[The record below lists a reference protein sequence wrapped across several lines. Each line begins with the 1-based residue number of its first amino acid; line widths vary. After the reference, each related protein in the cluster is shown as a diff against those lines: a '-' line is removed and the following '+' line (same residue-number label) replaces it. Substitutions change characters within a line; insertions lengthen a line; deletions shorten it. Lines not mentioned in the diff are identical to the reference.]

1 MASAAPDP
9 AVKRME
15 MLLECCFCTK
25 TLTKPRTLSCF
36 HSFCQHCLE
45 RFVATRRKDAVK
57 AGTKIPEI
65 FECPICRTEFHVK
78 EDESIEKIPSNYFIN
93 NMLDLLTL
101 QQQARCIKCQSCKGK
116 DSAISKCVSCDK
128 FLCGKCLDAHNNW
141 SDFDDHVVLT
151 IEDLAKPENRSKA
164 RGKPR
169 CEKHNKVLK
178 FYCETCKVLVCRYC
192 VDVNHPRLEHSWFS
206 LADIVEQKKEA
217 LKASSAIFEKQ
228 MNEAFQSNL
237 KIEHVIEILKNNAA
251 KAKDA
256 IMQQQQEILSAFKK
270 KLEEQTAV
278 LLDQLDIKYNK
289 VNKPLMK
296 QQADMKDYL
305 EKAKSSLDFAKNI
318 ISSRTNDEI
327 ISLKHEIEKKAK
339 GIEKERPELMDPAH
353 NGVIE
358 YRGRWSKNVLENVK
372 LTELG
377 KVGMYTCI

>member
-1 MASAAPDP
+1 M
-9 AVKRME
+9 
-15 MLLECCFCTK
+15 
-25 TLTKPRTLSCF
+25 
-36 HSFCQHCLE
+36 
-45 RFVATRRKDAVK
+45 
-57 AGTKIPEI
+57 
-65 FECPICRTEFHVK
+65 
-78 EDESIEKIPSNYFIN
+78 
-93 NMLDLLTL
+93 
-101 QQQARCIKCQSCKGK
+101 
-116 DSAISKCVSCDK
+116 
-128 FLCGKCLDAHNNW
+128 
-141 SDFDDHVVLT
+141 
-151 IEDLAKPENRSKA
+151 
-164 RGKPR
+164 
-169 CEKHNKVLK
+169 
-178 FYCETCKVLVCRYC
+178 
-192 VDVNHPRLEHSWFS
+192 DVNHPRLEHSWFP

-237 KIEHVIEILKNNAA
+237 KIEHAMETLKNNAT

-256 IMQQQQEILSAFKK
+256 IMQQQQEILSAFTK

-318 ISSRTNDEI
+318 ISSGTNDEI

-339 GIEKERPELMDPAH
+339 GIEKERPELMDPVH